1 MYNFETNMN
10 MRYLAI
16 TTVLTF
22 TAICS
27 MAQNYVKFVAP
38 AEINGHKF
46 IKGEIYQ
53 QISDKKI
60 LYGKDTIDF
69 GKSKIKKA
77 TVADVSQIS
86 DKLNYIINS
95 DNINYQINVAKFIN
109 NKDTIKLVKA
119 DNNIIPFFTKGTAS
133 LKIGECGSSF
143 RLIIPNLPSVVFY
156 ESEIPKPV
164 IEEHTET
171 PVTEVVED
179 KSLFSGLTWWQYII
193 GGILLLIIIYFLYIL
208 IVRFVNKGG
217 DKFPLYEKYTGGDFN
232 EFAQRMN
239 ISRQK
244 LIKYNE
250 DKLGDYESM
259 SHKEKEKLKN
269 NLRGKD
275 FVIGYSKIYSE
286 PSKTYNEFEQFNQ
299 KPQTTSETYQQSQ
312 NTDELS
318 SQIQRMES
326 RILNKIESLA
336 SHKEASQKIENQQK
350 EIEKL
355 KIKIT
360 QQNKDIEKGNQENI
374 ELNNNLTQ
382 VIKKKQE
389 IESEYSKYSE
399 KVIFV
404 DYLEPYAKATYDYY
418 NFCQTGYIK
427 ALEYFQKLN
436 HSDSELVSIVSQL
449 LVKFNSNIPNK
460 TNHWVGVINEIKDS
474 KATANIDLIRSLKQI
489 PNNEEKS
496 KEFRRILL
504 KEVFEKYS
512 SNIFI
517 LTEEL
522 SNLSKFTTD
531 NTSVVKDFE
540 QFFTN
545 YKSELH
551 SKSKAIGLD
560 LNYVPLFEHYEN
572 YAAFTKLANQTC
584 SLPYKNVKNISK
596 DSVLEI
602 INYGFGN
609 EETNVILV

>member
-1 MYNFETNMN
+1 
-10 MRYLAI
+10 MRYLAL
-16 TTVLTF
+16 TTVFIL

-27 MAQNYVKFVAP
+27 MAQNYIKFAE
-38 AEINGHKF
+38 ATEINGRKF
-46 IKGEIYQ
+46 LKGEIYL
-53 QISDKKI
+53 QIDDKKI
-60 LYGKDTIDF
+60 LFGKDTIDL
-69 GKSKIKKA
+69 GKTKTEKA
-77 TVADVSQIS
+77 TVGNVSQIS
-86 DKLNYIINS
+86 DKLNFVINS
-95 DNINYQINVAKFIN
+95 DNINYQINVTKFIN
-109 NKDTIKLVKA
+109 GKDTIKLVKA
-119 DNNIIPFFTKGTAS
+119 DNNTIPFFTKGDES
-133 LKIGECGSSF
+133 IGIKECGSSF
-143 RLIIPNLPSVVFY
+143 RLIIPSYPSIVFY
-156 ESEIPKPV
+156 ESEIHKPV
-164 IEEHTET
+164 IEESTNA

-179 KSLFSGLTWWQYII
+179 KSLFSGLTWWQYLI
-193 GGILLLIIIYFLYIL
+193 GGILLLIIIYFLYKL
-208 IVRFVNKGG
+208 IVRFVNKRG

-232 EFAQRMN
+232 DFAQRMN

-244 LIKYNE
+244 LIKYNK

-275 FVIGYSKIYSE
+275 FIIGYSNVYSE
-286 PSKTYNEFEQFNQ
+286 PSKTSNEFEQFNQ

-312 NTDELS
+312 NTSELS
-318 SQIQRMES
+318 SQIQRMET

-336 SHKEASQKIENQQK
+336 SNKEASQKIENLQK
-350 EIEKL
+350 EIESFKG
-355 KIKIT
+355 KIT
-360 QQNKDIEKGNQENI
+360 LLNKDIEQSNQKIN
-374 ELNNNLTQ
+374 ELNSELTQ
-382 VIKKKQE
+382 VHKKKQE
-389 IESEYSKYSE
+389 IEGEYLKYSE

-418 NFCQTGYIK
+418 NFCLSGYTK

-436 HSDSELVSIVSQL
+436 HSDSEIVSIVSQL

-512 SNIFI
+512 SSIFI

-522 SNLSKFTTD
+522 SNLSKFTAD
-531 NTSVVKDFE
+531 NASVVKDIE
-540 QFFTN
+540 HFFTSF
-545 YKSELH
+545 KSELH

-560 LNYVPLFEHYEN
+560 LNYVPLFEHYEK

-584 SLPYKNVKNISK
+584 SLPYKNIKNIPK

-609 EETNVILV
+609 EETNVILA